1 MSNIPVLLTNAL
13 LACETACTDISKL
26 TTGISSSQTTWI
38 STYGNRYWYEG
49 LARKD
54 WTEKKPV
61 FIEKLTRVLQLL
73 KSLDQPIKRIK
84 LELEHKKLSMS
95 NFVVISKL
103 QQEKQVICNCILLEL
118 EEICDA
124 VSSCTY
130 DDPVNFKVDGKINK
144 KHQTLTKALSDEIK
158 DKIDSWFHQL
168 SSISGMGYVVAKA
181 SADIKH
187 QVLMHVETPE
197 INTQASFSDQIKEY
211 RIFQEQKVTEMTA
224 SEKWVTDQYA
234 VLNKTASSSE
244 MKFVHNELLI
254 CEIPI
259 ILVKTYIHK
268 SCATL
273 LEYVGYKL
281 TRLLGTYVIVE
292 NALLFRMDAKLFGK
306 EDSITKFHE
315 LWKEYMS
322 TNNDERFVANEFN
335 ENHLVPTGPL
345 VRKGPYFYAWLIPQ
359 TLIND
364 LHNGGF
370 SLKEWDLKLN

>member
-1 MSNIPVLLTNAL
+1 MSNIPVLLSTAL
-13 LACETACTDISKL
+13 THCETSCTEISKL
-26 TTGISSSQTTWI
+26 TTSISSSQTTWL

-49 LARKD
+49 LARQD
-54 WTEKKPV
+54 WSDKKPV
-61 FIEKLTRVLQLL
+61 FVEKLTRVLQLL
-73 KSLDQPIKRIK
+73 NSLDQPIKRVK
-84 LELEHKKLSMS
+84 LELERKKLPTT
-95 NFVVISKL
+95 NFGIISQL
-103 QQEKQVICNCILLEL
+103 WQEKNVICKYLLSSL
-118 EEICDA
+118 EEICTA
-124 VSSCTY
+124 ISACTY
-130 DDPVNFKVDGKINK
+130 EDPINFKIEGKMNK
-144 KHQTLTKALSDEIK
+144 KHLTLTKALSDEIK
-158 DKIDSWFHQL
+158 DKIDDWFHQL
-168 SSISGMGYVVAKA
+168 SSISGMGYVVTKA
-181 SADIKH
+181 AADITH
-187 QVLMHVETPE
+187 QVRMHVETPE

-211 RIFQEQKVTEMTA
+211 RIFQEQKSTEMTS

-234 VLNKTASSSE
+234 VLNKTASSTGTD
-244 MKFVHNELLI
+244 FVHNELLI

-292 NALLFRMDAKLFGK
+292 NALLFRMDAKLFGT
-306 EDSITKFHE
+306 EDNVTKFHE
-315 LWKEYMS
+315 LWQKYMS
-322 TNNDERFVANEFN
+322 TNTDQRFVKNEFN

-359 TLIND
+359 ILIND